1 MSNIIRLPNVI
12 KMTGLSRSSIYAMMD
27 KKLFPLSLKIGPRA
41 VGWLDTDIQEW
52 IDAKVKG
59 ASIQ

>member
-1 MSNIIRLPNVI
+1 MSHIIRLPDVI

-27 KKLFPLSLKIGPRA
+27 KKLFPMSLKIGPRA
-41 VGWLDTDIQEW
+41 IGWLNSDIQEW

-59 ASIQ
+59 ASIK